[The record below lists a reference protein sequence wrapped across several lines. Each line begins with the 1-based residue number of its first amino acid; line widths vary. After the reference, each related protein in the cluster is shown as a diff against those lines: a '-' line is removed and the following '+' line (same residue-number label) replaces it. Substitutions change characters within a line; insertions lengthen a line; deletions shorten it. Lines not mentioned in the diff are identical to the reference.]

1 MHSIISIREYQFAP
15 QTRRDPVDID
25 IDITFVVFVVFAM
38 LMMKE
43 MVMKRWPKSRHRSNT
58 IFLCCQKYT
67 FFVMLLL
74 LIYSPFVEA
83 ALSSPSSSSS
93 SPSSNTYNTSK
104 IIATATTT
112 TIGAAATAI
121 AAAVTAHDQQDAVM
135 RDNIEE
141 GIVYDSGTSMQGKK
155 RGRTYKEDV
164 DKDKRGKKA
173 AVYLGTTSKGVGD
186 EPSSLTPRP
195 APLGS
200 YPSPLFYDDKSSI
213 NSSSTS
219 TTRGL
224 LPEVANAQPSSS
236 AKLLSCVTQDDN
248 VVYGASQDMCDN
260 EEVPVYDDDGVEVVV
275 RNRKR
280 TLSHVEMSQDVGDT
294 TGRDAITQTAIK
306 TRKSSKKTLDVD
318 EKKRKEAERK
328 RCEYAKNKAKN
339 AERKVHERAKNK
351 AKPWNEKEEKL
362 FEEAVKGLH
371 GWGGDWTLVA
381 RDIPTRSKSK
391 HTIVLMI

>member
-15 QTRRDPVDID
+15 QTQTRRDPVDI
-25 IDITFVVFVVFAM
+25 TFIVFVVFAM

-93 SPSSNTYNTSK
+93 SSPSSNTYNTSK
-104 IIATATTT
+104 IIATATT
-112 TIGAAATAI
+112 IGAAATAV
-121 AAAVTAHDQQDAVM
+121 AAAVTAHDHQDTAIAM
-135 RDNIEE
+135 RDIEE
-141 GIVYDSGTSMQGKK
+141 GIVYDSGTSMRGKK

-164 DKDKRGKKA
+164 DEDKREKKA
-173 AVYLGTTSKGVGD
+173 AVYLGTASKGVGD

-213 NSSSTS
+213 NSSST
-219 TTRGL
+219 TRGL
-224 LPEVANAQPSSS
+224 PPEVANAQPSSS
-236 AKLLSCVTQDDN
+236 AKLLSC
-248 VVYGASQDMCDN
+248 GASQDMCDN
-260 EEVPVYDDDGVEVVV
+260 EEVSVYDVVW
-275 RNRKR
+275 NRKR

-294 TGRDAITQTAIK
+294 TGRYAITQTAIK

-339 AERKVHERAKNK
+339 K

-381 RDIPTRSKSK
+381 RDIPTRTKSK
-391 HTIVLMI
+391 HTIV

>member
-1 MHSIISIREYQFAP
+1 
-15 QTRRDPVDID
+15 
-25 IDITFVVFVVFAM
+25 
-38 LMMKE
+38 MMKE

-104 IIATATTT
+104 ILATTT
-112 TIGAAATAI
+112 AIGAAATAVG
-121 AAAVTAHDQQDAVM
+121 AAVTAHDHQDTAIVM
-135 RDNIEE
+135 RDIEE
-141 GIVYDSGTSMQGKK
+141 GIAYDNDSGTGTSMRGKK
-155 RGRTYKEDV
+155 RERTYKEDV
-164 DKDKRGKKA
+164 DKVKRGKKA

-213 NSSSTS
+213 NSSST
-219 TTRGL
+219 TRGL

-236 AKLLSCVTQDDN
+236 AKLLSC
-248 VVYGASQDMCDN
+248 GASQDMCDN

-275 RNRKR
+275 RKRKR

-294 TGRDAITQTAIK
+294 TGRYAITQTAIK
-306 TRKSSKKTLDVD
+306 TRKSSKKTLDVN

-328 RCEYAKNKAKN
+328 VHERAKNK
-339 AERKVHERAKNK
+339 AKNK

-381 RDIPTRSKSK
+381 RDIPTRTKSK
-391 HTIVLMI
+391 HTIV

>member
-15 QTRRDPVDID
+15 QTQTRRDPVDI
-25 IDITFVVFVVFAM
+25 IFIVFVVFAM

-104 IIATATTT
+104 ILATTT
-112 TIGAAATAI
+112 AIGAAATAVG
-121 AAAVTAHDQQDAVM
+121 AAVTAHNHQDSTAIVM
-135 RDNIEE
+135 RDIEE
-141 GIVYDSGTSMQGKK
+141 GIVYDSGTSMRGKK
-155 RGRTYKEDV
+155 RGRTYEEDG

-200 YPSPLFYDDKSSI
+200 YPSPLFYHHNDKSSI
-213 NSSSTS
+213 NSSST
-219 TTRGL
+219 TRGL
-224 LPEVANAQPSSS
+224 PPEVANAQPSSS
-236 AKLLSCVTQDDN
+236 AKLLSC
-248 VVYGASQDMCDN
+248 GASQDMCDN
-260 EEVPVYDDDGVEVVV
+260 EEVLVYDDDGVEVVV

-294 TGRDAITQTAIK
+294 TGQDAITTTTLW
-306 TRKSSKKTLDVD
+306 TRKSTKNSLDSDTKKI
-318 EKKRKEAERK
+318 K
-328 RCEYAKNKAKN
+328 KAK
-339 AERKVHERAKNK
+339 A
-351 AKPWNEKEEKL
+351 WTEKEEKL
-362 FEEAVKGLH
+362 FEEGVKGLH

-381 RDIPTRSKSK
+381 RDIPKRTKSK
-391 HTIVLMI
+391 HTI

>member
-1 MHSIISIREYQFAP
+1 MHSIFSIRRYQFAP
-15 QTRRDPVDID
+15 QTHRDPVDID

-104 IIATATTT
+104 IIATAT

-248 VVYGASQDMCDN
+248 VVYGASQDMCNN

>member
-1 MHSIISIREYQFAP
+1 MISIREYQFAP
-15 QTRRDPVDID
+15 QTHRDSDTVD

-104 IIATATTT
+104 IIATATT
-112 TIGAAATAI
+112 IGAAATAI

-141 GIVYDSGTSMQGKK
+141 GIVYGSGTSMQGKK

-224 LPEVANAQPSSS
+224 LPEVANAQPSSY

-328 RCEYAKNKAKN
+328 RCEYSKNKAKN

>member
-25 IDITFVVFVVFAM
+25 ITFIVFVVFAM

-58 IFLCCQKYT
+58 IFLCCQKYA

-104 IIATATTT
+104 ILATTT
-112 TIGAAATAI
+112 AIGAAATAV
-121 AAAVTAHDQQDAVM
+121 AAAVTAHDHQDAVM
-135 RDNIEE
+135 RDIEE
-141 GIVYDSGTSMQGKK
+141 EIVYDSGTSMRGKK

-164 DKDKRGKKA
+164 DEDKREKKA
-173 AVYLGTTSKGVGD
+173 AVYLGTASKGVGD

-200 YPSPLFYDDKSSI
+200 YPSPLFYDDKCSI
-213 NSSSTS
+213 NSSS

-224 LPEVANAQPSSS
+224 LPEVDSAQPSSS
-236 AKLLSCVTQDDN
+236 ALLLSCVTQNDN
-248 VVYGASQDMCDN
+248 VVYGASQDMCD
-260 EEVPVYDDDGVEVVV
+260 EYDDDGEVVV
-275 RNRKR
+275 RGRKR
-280 TLSHVEMSQDVGDT
+280 TLSHADMLQDVSDT
-294 TGRDAITQTAIK
+294 AGRDTITKTAIK
-306 TRKSSKKTLDVD
+306 TRKSSKKTLDVN

-328 RCEYAKNKAKN
+328 VHERAKNK
-339 AERKVHERAKNK
+339 AKNK

-371 GWGGDWTLVA
+371 GWGGDWTSVA

-391 HTIVLMI
+391 HTIVLYE

>member
-1 MHSIISIREYQFAP
+1 
-15 QTRRDPVDID
+15 
-25 IDITFVVFVVFAM
+25 
-38 LMMKE
+38 
-43 MVMKRWPKSRHRSNT
+43 
-58 IFLCCQKYT
+58 
-67 FFVMLLL
+67 
-74 LIYSPFVEA
+74 
-83 ALSSPSSSSS
+83 
-93 SPSSNTYNTSK
+93 
-104 IIATATTT
+104 
-112 TIGAAATAI
+112 
-121 AAAVTAHDQQDAVM
+121 
-135 RDNIEE
+135 
-141 GIVYDSGTSMQGKK
+141 
-155 RGRTYKEDV
+155 
-164 DKDKRGKKA
+164 
-173 AVYLGTTSKGVGD
+173 
-186 EPSSLTPRP
+186 
-195 APLGS
+195 
-200 YPSPLFYDDKSSI
+200 
-213 NSSSTS
+213 
-219 TTRGL
+219 
-224 LPEVANAQPSSS
+224 
-236 AKLLSCVTQDDN
+236 
-248 VVYGASQDMCDN
+248 MCDN

>member
-15 QTRRDPVDID
+15 QTQTRRDPVDI
-25 IDITFVVFVVFAM
+25 TFIVFVVFAM

-104 IIATATTT
+104 ILATTT
-112 TIGAAATAI
+112 AIGAAATAV
-121 AAAVTAHDQQDAVM
+121 AAAVTAHDHQDSTAIVM
-135 RDNIEE
+135 RDIEE
-141 GIVYDSGTSMQGKK
+141 GIVYDSGTSMRGKK
-155 RGRTYKEDV
+155 RGRTYEEDV

-213 NSSSTS
+213 NSSST
-219 TTRGL
+219 TRGL
-224 LPEVANAQPSSS
+224 PPEVANAQPSSS
-236 AKLLSCVTQDDN
+236 AKLLSC
-248 VVYGASQDMCDN
+248 GASQDMCDN
-260 EEVPVYDDDGVEVVV
+260 EDGVEVVV
-275 RNRKR
+275 RGRKR
-280 TLSHVEMSQDVGDT
+280 TLSHVDMSQDVCDT
-294 TGRDAITQTAIK
+294 TGQDGITKTAIK
-306 TRKSSKKTLDVD
+306 TRKSSKKTLDVN
-318 EKKRKEAERK
+318 EKKRKE
-328 RCEYAKNKAKN
+328 

-381 RDIPTRSKSK
+381 RDIPTRTKSK
-391 HTIVLMI
+391 HTIV